1 VIIPGKV
8 SFVKKEVVTKGRAEA
23 VVHWKELSEIDRTVA
38 MFRHYPEYQSPD
50 SFKNI
55 MKGLIDSGKYRFF
68 ME

>member
-1 VIIPGKV
+1 MIFQYV
-8 SFVKKEVVTKGRAEA
+8 A
-23 VVHWKELSEIDRTVA
+23 VARPHGNPPHGNPMATQ
-38 MFRHYPEYQSPD
+38 PPD